1 MSERKRTRRARATLA
16 ALGLAAVL
24 GTGAVLYLLRD
35 PAPRFAERRSR
46 LVEAVEE
53 TTPAGDG
60 YTARLVRLRAAS
72 GLEVALAVK
81 EPAPSAADAAEAR
94 RPLVVLL
101 GGTRTGRDAVNLI
114 PETRGAIVAALSYPY
129 PGDTRLKG
137 LAIPGKVPAIRG
149 AVLDTPPAVMLAL
162 DYLLAR
168 PDVDSA
174 RVELVGVSFG
184 APFVVIAGALDQ
196 RVSRVWCIHG
206 SGESYAPL
214 ELNVRRKIP
223 FPASTVVAGLANVA
237 IAGPRL
243 APERWVGS
251 LAPRPFIMVNATDDE
266 RLPRSSVDVLFRA
279 AGEPKELVWVP
290 GHHVRSEAAFVR
302 PLVDLVLDRVSP
314 RIARAEPADYSARPH
329 AAARP
334 AAAHRAGGP

>member
-1 MSERKRTRRARATLA
+1 V
-16 ALGLAAVL
+16 ALGLGAVL
-24 GTGAVLYLLRD
+24 GSGSASYLLRD

-46 LVEAVEE
+46 LVEAAEE
-53 TTPAGDG
+53 AAPAGDG
-60 YTARLVRLRAAS
+60 YRARLVRLRAAS

-81 EPAPSAADAAEAR
+81 EPAPSVADAAEAR

-129 PGDTRLKG
+129 SGDTRLKG
-137 LAIPGKVPAIRG
+137 LAILAKVPAIRD

-168 PDVDSA
+168 PDVDPA
-174 RVELVGVSFG
+174 RVDLVGVSFG
-184 APFVVIAGALDQ
+184 APFVVVAGALDH
-196 RVSRVWCIHG
+196 RVTRVWSIHG

-223 FPASTVVAGLANVA
+223 FRPASDVIAGLANVI

-243 APERWVGS
+243 APEHWVAR

-266 RLPRSSVDVLFRA
+266 RMPRSSVDVLFRA
-279 AGEPKELVWVP
+279 AGEPKEQLWVP
-290 GHHVRSEAAFVR
+290 GHHVRSEAAVVR
-302 PLVDLVLDRVSP
+302 PLVELVLDRVVP
-314 RIARAEPADYSARPH
+314 RAAGTQHQVAGHPH
-329 AAARP
+329 ATTRQTAP
-334 AAAHRAGGP
+334 GAGGM